1 MSSFFSSDSNPT
13 DDAADTATASRGP
26 QRVSFEVP
34 RAAALQVATWA
45 LDVAA
50 DNTDDA
56 EDIERIG
63 RVRRFVHS
71 AVDGKPAKVPTEED
85 LLTVLAIVI
94 AALEVDCAAPGLGR
108 SVAVV
113 VEELDPILDALC
125 GRVVVPVPVP
135 RCAGRPS
142 LASRCRAPAIV
153 HHRYLVP

>member
-1 MSSFFSSDSNPT
+1 MPSLFSSDTDPT
-13 DDAADTATASRGP
+13 DDSAPTTPSRRP
-26 QRVSFEVP
+26 PRVSFDVP
-34 RAAALQVATWA
+34 RAAALQIATWA

-50 DNTDDA
+50 DSTDDA

-63 RVRRFVHS
+63 RVRRFVNS
-71 AVDGKPAKVPTEED
+71 TVDGKPAKVPTEED

-94 AALEVDCAAPGLGR
+94 ASLEVDCAAPGLGR

-125 GRVVVPVPVP
+125 GRVVIPVP
-135 RCAGRPS
+135 RCAAQPS

-153 HHRYLVP
+153 RHRYLVP